1 MSDLDT
7 LERYRKALLQ
17 VIDLGDGCM
26 CDRHGGC
33 GCGCAAA
40 NIARDALNPPKR
52 AKPAPRQASTRNT
65 PSTSSNTREGWAG

>member
-40 NIARDALNPPKR
+40 ILAREALHPTKR
-52 AKPAPRQASTRNT
+52 PKPAHKQARKG
-65 PSTSSNTREGWAG
+65 P

>member
-40 NIARDALNPPKR
+40 NIARDALTT
-52 AKPAPRQASTRNT
+52 KPAPKQPRKG
-65 PSTSSNTREGWAG
+65 P